1 VEKTKYVAKAEV
13 ETALVLPKTLQAETQ
28 LMPMGA
34 AQIPMYVV
42 YGRDDTDR
50 KVWCCTFVDS
60 DEAMAWVQ
68 ASRVF
73 GRAVRGAVIAD
84 QKPATPETAND
95 EQSRRDAKIA
105 QIRDDLAT
113 GKLIK
118 VDHEDGSASL
128 YDGPNA
134 DKPN

>member
-1 VEKTKYVAKAEV
+1 VEKTKYELKAEV
-13 ETALVLPKTLQAETQ
+13 ETANVLPKTLQAETQ
-28 LMPMGA
+28 LMPMGG
-34 AQIPMYVV
+34 AQIPMYAV
-42 YGRDDTDR
+42 YGKTDDDR
-50 KVWCCTFVDS
+50 RVWCATFVDS

-73 GRAVRGAVIAD
+73 GRAVRGAVIAKQLEVTED
-84 QKPATPETAND
+84 
-95 EQSRRDAKIA
+95 SRREARIA

-113 GKLIK
+113 GKLVK